1 MKISRRS
8 PDERLRKMNVE
19 AGLVRVCAVLLLL
32 AAPAAEAGEPL
43 HLTAV
48 LHVHSTF
55 SSGIYTLEQL
65 VEKAQEKGIDILM
78 VTDHDRVAMHY
89 GLPPFRNLLKWT
101 VEHRSVLKQ
110 GAASYLGEIAR
121 LNTSQALVRVIPGVQ
136 SSPFYHWSGN
146 PLNGSLTAHNY
157 HKELLLIGMGRA
169 EDYSKLP
176 LLHNEFAARTLPTK
190 LPAFAAF
197 AAAGAIGFG
206 LFFFSAGRLKW
217 GGLVVGVIGILA
229 AADQHPFRSS
239 RFDPYHGDQGIAPF
253 QEVIDH
259 TRSRGGLVFW
269 SHPESNYAVQGV
281 AMGPITL
288 VTGHYA
294 QDLAAASGYT
304 GFAALYGD
312 ASRITEP
319 GGLWDRILNSY
330 CRGERAEPV
339 WGIAEA
345 DFHDEQDGSE
355 IDAFQT
361 AVLAADNTAAAVLD
375 ALSRGRCYAVQKG
388 RGYRL
393 ILDRFEVRSPQTGG
407 AAASGEEI
415 FVQGPAVVSVRIS
428 ASDGRPYPVKLV
440 IVRGGTVLPII
451 EGTTPLRIDFADD
464 ADWTGRSF
472 YRLEA
477 QGKGDSRLLSN
488 PIFVKRAL

>member
-1 MKISRRS
+1 
-8 PDERLRKMNVE
+8 
-19 AGLVRVCAVLLLL
+19 
-32 AAPAAEAGEPL
+32 
-43 HLTAV
+43 
-48 LHVHSTF
+48 
-55 SSGIYTLEQL
+55 
-65 VEKAQEKGIDILM
+65 
-78 VTDHDRVAMHY
+78 VTDHDRVAMQY
-89 GLPPFRNLLKWT
+89 GLPPFRNLIKWT
-101 VEHRSVLKQ
+101 VERPSVLKQ
-110 GAASYLGEIAR
+110 GAASYLDEVAR
-121 LNTSQALVRVIPGVQ
+121 LNASQSAVLVVPGVQ

-146 PLNGSLTAHNY
+146 PLSGSLTAHNY
-157 HKELLLIGMGRA
+157 HKELLLIGMARA
-169 EDYSKLP
+169 EDYGELP
-176 LLHNEFAARTLPTK
+176 QLHNGFATRA
-190 LPAFAAF
+190 LPANFPAIAAF

-206 LFFFSAGRLKW
+206 LFFFAAGRLKW
-217 GGLVVGVIGILA
+217 GGLVVGIIGILA
-229 AADQHPFRSS
+229 AADQHLFRSS

-269 SHPESNYAVQGV
+269 AHPESNHAVQGV
-281 AMGPITL
+281 AVGPITL

-294 QDLAAASGYT
+294 EDLAAAKGYT

-312 ASRITEP
+312 TSTITAP

-345 DFHDEQDGSE
+345 DFHDEQNGSE

-361 AVLAADNTAAAVLD
+361 AVQASDKTAAAVLD

-393 ILDRFEVRSPQTGG
+393 VLDRFEVRHLQSGG
-407 AAASGEEI
+407 AASSGSEI
-415 FVQGPAVVSVRIS
+415 SIQGPAVVSVRIS
-428 ASDGRPYPVKLV
+428 ASDGRPYQVKLV
-440 IVRGGTVLPII
+440 MVRGGTVLPGI

-477 QGKGDSRLLSN
+477 QGEGDSRLLSN